1 VTPEETL
8 MRKFAAAAAVIA
20 AMSLSAVGVAG
31 AGTGGTKMGQQCPKG
46 TKGVHGK
53 CVSALAKGHGKTK
66 HTTTTVAAPVETTT
80 TVAAP

>member
-1 VTPEETL
+1 
-8 MRKFAAAAAVIA
+8 MRKLVGAVAVVA

-66 HTTTTVAAPVETTT
+66 HTTTTVAPVETTT
-80 TVAAP
+80 TVVG

>member
-1 VTPEETL
+1 
-8 MRKFAAAAAVIA
+8 MRKFLSAAAVMA
-20 AMSLSAVGVAG
+20 AMTLSAVGVAG

-66 HTTTTVAAPVETTT
+66 HTTTTVAPVETTT
-80 TVAAP
+80 TLAG